1 MYDMS
6 LYIYLYMYDSVVNLG
21 GILVR
26 RERWVSDGVIV
37 GESASVSQY
46 VQDTLI
52 VCKYSKLDAISTNNE
67 YYMIPVST
75 NAKKLLLMDTRS

>member
-1 MYDMS
+1 M
-6 LYIYLYMYDSVVNLG
+6 
-21 GILVR
+21 
-26 RERWVSDGVIV
+26 
-37 GESASVSQY
+37 SQY

-75 NAKKLLLMDTRS
+75 NAKNLLLMDISDISILNLYAK

>member
-1 MYDMS
+1 
-6 LYIYLYMYDSVVNLG
+6 MYDSVVNLG

-75 NAKKLLLMDTRS
+75 NAKNLLLMDISDISILNLYAK